1 MTQPRIRRDWAK
13 PRVQREKVEQAH
25 GVQLLRSLGA
35 AVYVSGTHRK
45 KGDFQGTMQTPGI
58 PDVEAWLPQPPA
70 SAGLAIDWSAVR
82 KSFGVTHAPRL
93 LKWEVKAAGGTM
105 SPAQRE
111 YQALCVAAGV
121 AHVCGD
127 VDTLIAWLIQE
138 RYLKPENV
146 PHYRGRP
153 GMLDGWRPKA

>member
-58 PDVEAWLPQPPA
+58 PDVEAWLPPDSTVSPA
-70 SAGLAIDWSAVR
+70 R
-82 KSFGVTHAPRL
+82 RML

>member
-58 PDVEAWLPQPPA
+58 PDVEAWLPGQRVQGA
-70 SAGLAIDWSAVR
+70 R
-82 KSFGVTHAPRL
+82 RL
-93 LKWEVKAAGGTM
+93 LKWEVKAGEGRLNAE
-105 SPAQRE
+105 QRV

-121 AHVCGD
+121 AHLCGD
-127 VDTLIAWLIQE
+127 CNALIAWLIHE
-138 RYLKPENV
+138 GYLRRDSV
-146 PHYRGRP
+146 AHYRVPPRD
-153 GMLDGWRPKA
+153 LDAPPPKA